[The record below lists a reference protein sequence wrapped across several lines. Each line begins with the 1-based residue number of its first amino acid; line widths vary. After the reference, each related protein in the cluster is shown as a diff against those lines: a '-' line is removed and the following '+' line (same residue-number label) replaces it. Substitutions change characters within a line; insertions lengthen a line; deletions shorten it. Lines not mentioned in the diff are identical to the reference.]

1 MKSKDAVE
9 KIDFEDFIK
18 SKKYDS
24 VTGAVL
30 KKIKMTNKAFPVP
43 KEISAYDDQ
52 PKESLSSIVEFRYN
66 NLKSQGR
73 ILHGA
78 DICLKALKASSS
90 EAHRSWIPLD
100 TGEYLLIFIVNC
112 ESYEIDGCMSL
123 KADKPTSYK

>member
-43 KEISAYDDQ
+43 NEISAYDDQ

-78 DICLKALKASSS
+78 DICLKALKTSSS
-90 EAHRSWIPLD
+90 EAHRSWISLD

-112 ESYEIDGCMSL
+112 KSYEIDGCMSL

>member
-30 KKIKMTNKAFPVP
+30 KKIKMTNKAFPAP

>member
-30 KKIKMTNKAFPVP
+30 KKIKMTNKAFSVP
-43 KEISAYDDQ
+43 NEISAYDDQ

-78 DICLKALKASSS
+78 EICLKALKASSS

>member
-1 MKSKDAVE
+1 MKPKDVIE
-9 KIDFEDFIK
+9 KTDFEGFIK

-30 KKIKMTNKAFPVP
+30 KKIKMTNKQFPAP

-52 PKESLSSIVEFRYN
+52 PKESLSSIIEFRHN

-78 DICLKALKASSS
+78 DICLKALKSSSS

-112 ESYEIDGCMSL
+112 ESYKIDGCMSL
-123 KADKPTSYK
+123 KADKLAFS

>member
-1 MKSKDAVE
+1 MKSKDVVE
-9 KIDFEDFIK
+9 KIDFEGFIK

-30 KKIKMTNKAFPVP
+30 KKIKMTNKQFPVP

-52 PKESLSSIVEFRYN
+52 PKQSLSSIIEFRHN
-66 NLKSQGR
+66 NLKSQDR

-78 DICLKALKASSS
+78 DICLKALKSSSS

-112 ESYEIDGCMSL
+112 ESYKIDGCMSL
-123 KADKPTSYK
+123 KADKLASS